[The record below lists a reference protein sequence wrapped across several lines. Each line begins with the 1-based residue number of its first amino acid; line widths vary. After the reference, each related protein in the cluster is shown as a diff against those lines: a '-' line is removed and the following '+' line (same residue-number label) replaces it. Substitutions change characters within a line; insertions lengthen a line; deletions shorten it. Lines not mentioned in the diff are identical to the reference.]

1 MAEVDIVR
9 QAKADLEAAGQTW
22 VTSCDAYKIT
32 NLAARRAGW
41 KVVQKTSG
49 DNCEGRKVDGLIVDG
64 RVIDCLR
71 SAGPPLNQNEPV
83 WQDLGPQNALVAI
96 DPLPWPDPVKPDPDP
111 DPELPS
117 RDLVQRVERLELQV
131 ANQDTRITQLQQQI
145 AGINAAT
152 AS

>member
-1 MAEVDIVR
+1 MA
-9 QAKADLEAAGQTW
+9 AAHSTLESRPDEMAATPP
-22 VTSCDAYKIT
+22 
-32 NLAARRAGW
+32 AA
-41 KVVQKTSG
+41 
-49 DNCEGRKVDGLIVDG
+49 
-64 RVIDCLR
+64 VI
-71 SAGPPLNQNEPV
+71 PM
-83 WQDLGPQNALVAI
+83 
-96 DPLPWPDPVKPDPDP
+96 PDPVKPDPDP